1 MQGLVELQYELPM
14 SSTCISSQAWTRHE
28 HTSAPTDACP
38 SARLCISLA
47 SHTLPFDHVFSPL
60 EVCSVFENSRLLILY
75 VHAILIPSIC
85 SPMSLPVFQHAQDVI
100 LYPSVRPQSQ
110 EGKLNSSPEA
120 RALQMRTRIVS
131 STASSPVWEL
141 AMPLF

>member
-1 MQGLVELQYELPM
+1 MQGLVEFQHELPM
-14 SSTCISSQAWTRHE
+14 SSTCSASQAWMRHE
-28 HTSAPTDACP
+28 HTSVPTVVRP

-47 SHTLPFDHVFSPL
+47 SHTFLFDHVFSPL

-85 SPMSLPVFQHAQDVI
+85 SPTSLPVFQHAQDVI

-110 EGKLNSSPEA
+110 QA
-120 RALQMRTRIVS
+120 VAS
-131 STASSPVWEL
+131 STPHLKLGPSKCEL
-141 AMPLF
+141 VLYPRQHPRLYRS